1 MAISL
6 LDRDPRSVTFQELE
20 DFLTEG
26 HPESDRLDYKQE
38 IVDSVADTMVAFA
51 NTGGGIVIGGV
62 AEDKNTKKPKT
73 WDGVSQKN
81 PLGTLA
87 NYVSMFCSPAVRY
100 EVVSI
105 ENPASKKPLILI
117 HVSQSLRRPHM
128 TKSSGVLARVDDQNR
143 PADIDSIRR
152 WVLWSEADQ
161 ADADNRLLRSQL
173 VPSSSGLAIGGA
185 FCLVVTARPITRIV
199 PLALTENTDRTIKEM
214 LEKYLHLA
222 LLPPQSWAGVEPAWR
237 VTSRGQSFVEF
248 YNGERRL
255 YSWIGSDAVTE
266 FTAHWPQ
273 PSSGVNPEV
282 DLIEF
287 ISTLYRFLFFQMKLL
302 RDVFG
307 FPDDVRVK
315 VRALNVNGTK
325 LLMPVV
331 GQVLPFFGQV
341 PNNVEYNLTLADEA
355 AAESETLEA
364 LLALFRDAQVLNYET
379 HANGLM
385 VVASRR
391 GLLPTMTTPL
401 PSG

>member
-1 MAISL
+1 MATSL
-6 LDRDPRSVTFQELE
+6 LDRDPRSVTFQEIE
-20 DFLTEG
+20 DFLNEG
-26 HPESDRLDYKQE
+26 HPESDRLDYKAE
-38 IVDSVADTMVAFA
+38 MVDTVADAMVAFA
-51 NTGGGIVIGGV
+51 NTGGGIVIAGV
-62 AEDKNTKKPKT
+62 SEDKSTKKPDK
-73 WDGVSQKN
+73 WEGVPQNN

-87 NYVSMFCSPAVRY
+87 NYVSMLCSPAVRY
-100 EVVSI
+100 EVASI
-105 ENPASKKPLILI
+105 ENPRTQKPLILI
-117 HVSQSLRRPHM
+117 HVSQSLRRPHK
-128 TKSSGVLARVDDQNR
+128 TRERGVLARVDDQNR

-161 ADADNRLLRSQL
+161 AEADNRLMRSQL
-173 VPSSSGLAIGGA
+173 VPSSSGLGIGGA

-199 PLALTENTDRTIKEM
+199 PLALTENTDRTIREM